1 MIALFARVS
10 LGLLRV
16 AANAIFCFEFNRLL
30 GRATKG
36 SITHRQR
43 QLPYVEASL
52 LAHVA
57 APVTSMHV
65 TLPSGIRIHTIVA
78 GRAAARILATACSSP
93 TSTSTSTST
102 SASSGDDRSRQ
113 HDKYCHIYDDG
124 DMNPIVL
131 FHGHSMGGVTFYRNV
146 DDLLRLGFTSVYMPD
161 LPGFGRSSRVVFN
174 RCADKVSRQQADDQ
188 EEENKDEDSEEK
200 RDEANADK
208 AIDYFATPM
217 LHWLRQLRF
226 KRFTLG
232 GHSLGAYIA
241 HEVTTRLASSLSS
254 SSLKLRKPKNGA
266 SEHDNDDAN
275 HPSPTVTKLILIA
288 PAAIRR
294 PTRLRTALWFSLTP
308 QRVLTSGGLLAQLL
322 FASKYPSSPAYN
334 EPGMRRFALLSNS
347 ISHRTGDAAAA
358 AILSFS
364 FSLSSRCH
372 AECVRPLL
380 ERATP
385 LHGCA
390 VHLVAGCEDPLV
402 PVAALRELYAALVKS
417 GNDVALSVVSRADHA
432 PHIVKPRAFAS
443 AVRRV
448 DVSRS
453 VVRRRLS
460 KLGLEQNGC
469 GKWNDR
475 RWGSEPIAAERRSMS
490 MPLPM
495 PLPMSVPV
503 SASGLVGEKE
513 HRQC

>member
-1 MIALFARVS
+1 MRKEPRKQATHKNTDMIALFASVS

-16 AANAIFCFEFNRLL
+16 AANALFCFEFNRLL

-36 SITHRQR
+36 SIMHRRR
-43 QLPYVEASL
+43 QLPHVEASL
-52 LAHVA
+52 LARVV
-57 APVTSMHV
+57 APVSSMHV

-78 GRAAARILATACSSP
+78 GRTAARIQAATLSSACSS
-93 TSTSTSTST
+93 ST
-102 SASSGDDRSRQ
+102 SSGDDSSRQ
-113 HDKYCHIYDDG
+113 HEKYCHMYDD
-124 DMNPIVL
+124 DDNNPIVL

-161 LPGFGRSSRVVFN
+161 LPGFGRSSRVVFH
-174 RCADKVSRQQADDQ
+174 RHPDKTSEQSADGQDQ
-188 EEENKDEDSEEK
+188 NEDEGEK
-200 RDEANADK
+200 KREEANADK

-226 KRFTLG
+226 RRFTLA

-241 HEVTTRLASSLSS
+241 HEVATRLASSSS
-254 SSLKLRKPKNGA
+254 KTTGKPKKCTND
-266 SEHDNDDAN
+266 HDDDDAN
-275 HPSPTVTKLILIA
+275 HPSPMVTKLILIA

-294 PTRLRTALWFSLTP
+294 PTRLRTALWFCMTP
-308 QRVLTSGGLLAQLL
+308 QRVLTSGGLLAQIL

-334 EPGMRRFALLSNS
+334 EPGMRRFALFSNS

-385 LHGCA
+385 LHGCP
-390 VHLVAGCEDPLV
+390 VHLVAGCDDPLV

-432 PHIVKPRAFAS
+432 PHIVKPRAFAA

-469 GKWNDR
+469 GKCNDQK
-475 RWGSEPIAAERRSMS
+475 WEGEQINAERGPSS
-490 MPLPM
+490 MPLS
-495 PLPMSVPV
+495 MSVPV
-503 SASGLVGEKE
+503 TASGLAGEKY
-513 HRQC
+513 HQR